1 MTLLLSRLFVFSI
14 TVNLVGLFW
23 FSFLSEDLFQV
34 AENRVETL
42 EAEEKSL
49 NELIAKREKERE
61 NEPVSNGCM
70 SMELL
75 Q

>member
-70 SMELL
+70 SMGLL